1 MRPRADYSVVHG
13 ELSFGHVLVTDDG
26 LPVLIDI
33 EDLMY
38 FDVEWEHVFLRTGPA
53 GAEYPALAVAG
64 LDEDRIAFSLLTQRL
79 SLVAGPLRLLEG
91 DFPGREQPG
100 GSDDFAPEAFRR
112 SRITGSAPGHQA
124 RLQRGSPAP
133 RLGSGAGSRLRQRND
148 RCRADDPAVRLH
160 RDCRPSDPTG
170 RPSMIVAASSAAS
183 RRVPTVH
190 MAALQVLPKL
200 RTH

>member
-112 SRITGSAPGHQA
+112 SRITGTLLGT
-124 RLQRGSPAP
+124 
-133 RLGSGAGSRLRQRND
+133 RLGCSEA
-148 RCRADDPAVRLH
+148 RLH
-160 RDCRPSDPTG
+160 RGSAQGPGPGCGSATIGAVPMIRPSGCTATVG
-170 RPSMIVAASSAAS
+170 RATRPGGH
-183 RRVPTVH
+183 R
-190 MAALQVLPKL
+190 
-200 RTH
+200 